1 MSWKYNFIDH
11 TADIAVEVKSNTI
24 EELFIASAYAW
35 QESVIEKNEIKISDK
50 REINVNELS
59 YEELLVRF
67 LDELNFLLLTKKWIM
82 GKLNQIEIKKKNEMY
97 NLTAVMSGDSIS
109 LKRYRLKVEIKAITF
124 HQMEIK
130 NINNEYTTRIVFDI

>member
-1 MSWKYNFIDH
+1 MDH

-24 EELFIASAYAW
+24 KELFIASAYAW

>member
-1 MSWKYNFIDH
+1 MSWEFDFIDH
-11 TADIAVEVKSNTI
+11 TADIAVEVKGNTI

-35 QESVIEKNEIKISDK
+35 QKSVIEKNEIKISDN

-82 GKLNQIEIKKKNEMY
+82 GDINKIKIQKKGSKI
-97 NLTAVMSGDSIS
+97 NLKVIVIGEKFDE
-109 LKRYRLKVEIKAITF
+109 KRHELRVEIKAVTF

-130 NINNEYTTRIVFDI
+130 NVNNEYSTRIVFDI

>member
-1 MSWKYNFIDH
+1 MSWEFNFIDH
-11 TADIAVEVKSNTI
+11 TADIAVEVKGNTI

-50 REINVNELS
+50 KEINVSELS

-67 LDELNFLLLTKKWIM
+67 LDELNFLFLTSKWIM
-82 GKLNQIEIKKKNEMY
+82 LEVNKIEIHSENDNLKLKANVRGENYNDKKHQ
-97 NLTAVMSGDSIS
+97 
-109 LKRYRLKVEIKAITF
+109 LKVEIKAVTF

-130 NINNEYTTRIVFDI
+130 KINNVFTTRIIFDI